1 MKETV
6 MWELLIISTIIG
18 LEEPKVTRY
27 HTFEHFETCW
37 HVAESLELEFTQ
49 GEYTVCNNDS
59 R

>member
-1 MKETV
+1 

-27 HTFEHFETCW
+27 DTFEHFETCW
-37 HVAESLELEFTQ
+37 HAAESLEVEFTQ
-49 GEYTVCNNDS
+49 GEYTMCNNDP